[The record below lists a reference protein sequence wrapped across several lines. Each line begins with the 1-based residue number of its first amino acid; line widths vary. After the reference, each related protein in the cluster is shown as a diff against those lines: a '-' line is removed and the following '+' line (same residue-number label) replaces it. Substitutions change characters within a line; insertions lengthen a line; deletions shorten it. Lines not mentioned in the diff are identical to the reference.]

1 MIRLITII
9 ALILVVGCDVAPVNN
24 RDAKAVACGVLA
36 TVSLDAP
43 PMPTPSPAPTPNPAP
58 KPSPGPKKC
67 ENCNGTGKVGDGRV
81 FVPCPVCGGDG
92 VK

>member
-43 PMPTPSPAPTPNPAP
+43 PMPPPAPAPSPTPTP
-58 KPSPGPKKC
+58 GPTKC
-67 ENCNGTGKVGDGRV
+67 DNCNGTGKVGDGRV